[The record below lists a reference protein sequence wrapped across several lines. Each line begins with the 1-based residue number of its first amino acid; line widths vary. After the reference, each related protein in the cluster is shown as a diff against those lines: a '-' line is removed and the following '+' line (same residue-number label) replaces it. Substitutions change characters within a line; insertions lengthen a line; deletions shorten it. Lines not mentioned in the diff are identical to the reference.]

1 MSIVPRSL
9 QSWVST
15 MQSAV
20 LTGGVFQFC
29 TKNITH
35 TTTGTNKYILY
46 SSVPP
51 IYIGLY
57 VLLLL
62 SIVLI
67 VQCVYSFSRRV
78 FVVCVH
84 LRPVHLSL
92 LLGATGWFKHKTPN
106 SFRVQW
112 PRRLWEIDPEILHVL
127 DVPLLS
133 LLRMFFFVSV
143 YVRQIFGFLH
153 FFGYLGLTGSHI
165 SSE

>member
-1 MSIVPRSL
+1 
-9 QSWVST
+9 

-92 LLGATGWFKHKTPN
+92 LLGATGWFKHK
-106 SFRVQW
+106 
-112 PRRLWEIDPEILHVL
+112 
-127 DVPLLS
+127 PLIPSESNDHAVYERETLKFCTC
-133 LLRMFFFVSV
+133 LMCPCRACYECFFFVSV

>member
-1 MSIVPRSL
+1 
-9 QSWVST
+9 

-67 VQCVYSFSRRV
+67 VQCVYSFSRRG

-127 DVPLLS
+127 NVPLPS
-133 LLRMFFFVSV
+133 LLRMFFFRFCLCSPDIWVLAFFW
-143 YVRQIFGFLH
+143 IFGSYGISH
-153 FFGYLGLTGSHI
+153 FQRIKTRKKEKS
-165 SSE
+165 